1 MTRPRVKRCLQ
12 FNPNVDYFKPRG
24 IPLRDLE
31 EVELLPD
38 EIEAIKL
45 YLIDGLDQTQSAEK
59 MGISQPTFARTID
72 ASCKKVA
79 DALING
85 KAIKINKV
93 IAE

>member
-1 MTRPRVKRCLQ
+1 MTRPKIRRCLN

-31 EVELLPD
+31 EVELLAD

-45 YLIDGLDQTQSAEK
+45 YMVDGLDQTTAAEK

-72 ASCKKVA
+72 TACKKVA
-79 DALING
+79 DALIKG
-85 KAIKINKV
+85 KAIKINKLV
-93 IAE
+93 E